1 MPDTLFDLCLSVE
14 SMLVLEW
21 AILHEFEFLWC
32 IAAILLCSIVL
43 LLALCALKGN
53 LFYWAFLL

>member
-1 MPDTLFDLCLSVE
+1 
-14 SMLVLEW
+14 MLVLEW

-32 IAAILLCSIVL
+32 IATILLCSIVL

>member
-1 MPDTLFDLCLSVE
+1 
-14 SMLVLEW
+14 MLVLEW
-21 AILHEFEFLWC
+21 AILHEFKFLRC

>member
-1 MPDTLFDLCLSVE
+1 
-14 SMLVLEW
+14 MLVLEW

>member
-1 MPDTLFDLCLSVE
+1 MPDLFNLCLSVE

-21 AILHEFEFLWC
+21 AILHEFESLWC

>member
-1 MPDTLFDLCLSVE
+1 MPDLFDLCLSVE
-14 SMLVLEW
+14 SVLVLEW
-21 AILHEFEFLWC
+21 AILHKLKLLWC

>member
-14 SMLVLEW
+14 SVLVFEW
-21 AILHEFEFLWC
+21 AILHKLKLLWC

>member
-1 MPDTLFDLCLSVE
+1 MPDLFNLCLSVE

-43 LLALCALKGN
+43 LLALCSLKGN